1 MTKPPRESSR
11 GAEEAPGAPPRYVR
25 RCAAGADTS
34 RLRRVS
40 ATPTASLR
48 FDILAGLTTAAVV
61 IPKAMAYAT
70 IAGLPVETGLYTGL
84 VPLVVY
90 AILGTSRPLSV
101 TTTSTIAILVSSE
114 LAAVAPGADSVRL
127 LEITG
132 ALALLVG
139 VFLVAAAAL
148 RLGFLASFI
157 SAPVLTGFKAGIG
170 IVIVVDQLPKL
181 FGFHIHKTGLFRD
194 VASIVAHL
202 PQTSTPTLILALVI
216 LAIIVSLE
224 HWAPRVPAP
233 LVGVALGIVAV
244 VALGLDRS
252 GVELVGHIQRGL
264 PAPVWPDVHLAS
276 MLWPGAA
283 GIALMSFVETAAAG
297 RAFVLPG
304 EPLPS
309 PNRELLALGVANVA
323 GSPFQ
328 MMPAGGGTSQ
338 TAVNRAAGA
347 RTKAAGLVTAAVVV
361 ATLLFLAPVVS
372 LLPQAVLAA
381 VVIATTIPLVSP
393 AEFMA
398 IQTVRRREFWW
409 AIAASVGVIFLGT
422 LNGILVAV
430 ALSIVVLFIESNRP
444 AVYEL
449 AHKPGTT
456 VYRPRSSE
464 HPDDEIVPGLLI
476 VRPEG
481 RLHFANARFVGD
493 RMWQLV
499 HEQKPRV
506 LAVDMRAV
514 PDVEYTALKA
524 LIEGE
529 RQLADAGT
537 TLWLVAL
544 NPAVL
549 DVVMRSPLGARL
561 GRERMH
567 MSLTQ
572 AVDAFSGRSGAP
584 PSSERIGD
592 KL

>member
-1 MTKPPRESSR
+1 M
-11 GAEEAPGAPPRYVR
+11 
-25 RCAAGADTS
+25 
-34 RLRRVS
+34 S
-40 ATPTASLR
+40 ATRAGSLR
-48 FDILAGLTTAAVV
+48 FDVVAGLTTAAVV

-84 VPLVVY
+84 IPLVVY

-101 TTTSTIAILVSSE
+101 TTTSTIAILVASE
-114 LAAVAPGADSVRL
+114 LEAVAPGADTARL

-139 VFLVAAAAL
+139 LFLVAAAVL

-181 FGFHIHKTGLFRD
+181 FGFHIHKAGLFRD
-194 VASIVAHL
+194 IASIAGHL
-202 PQTSTPTLILALVI
+202 PQTSPPTLILAVVI
-216 LAIIVSLE
+216 LAIIVALE

-233 LVGVALGIVAV
+233 LVGVAAGILAV
-244 VALGLDRS
+244 VALKLDQS

-264 PAPVWPDVHLAS
+264 PAPVWPDVRLAEA
-276 MLWPGAA
+276 LWPGAA

-304 EPLPS
+304 EPLPAA
-309 PNRELLALGVANVA
+309 NRELLALGVANVA

-372 LLPQAVLAA
+372 VLPQAVLAA
-381 VVIATTIPLVSP
+381 VVIATTLPLVSP
-393 AEFMA
+393 AEFAA
-398 IQTVRRREFWW
+398 IHVVRRREFWW
-409 AIAASVGVIFLGT
+409 AIAATVGVVFLGT

-430 ALSIVVLFIESNRP
+430 ALSIIVLLIESNRP
-444 AVYEL
+444 PLYEL
-449 AHKPGTT
+449 GHKPGTS
-456 VYRPRSSE
+456 VFRPLSPD
-464 HPDDEIVPGLLI
+464 HPGDEVVPGLLI

-493 RMWQLV
+493 RAWQLV
-499 HEQKPRV
+499 HERQPRV
-506 LAVDMRAV
+506 VAVDMRAV
-514 PDVEYTALKA
+514 PDIEYTALKS
-524 LIEGE
+524 LIESE
-529 RQLADAGT
+529 RQLYDAGT
-537 TLWLVAL
+537 ELWLVAL
-544 NPAVL
+544 NPDVL
-549 DVVMRSPLGARL
+549 GAVMRSPLGARL
-561 GRERMH
+561 GRDRMY
-567 MSLTQ
+567 MSLNQ
-572 AVDAFSGRSGAP
+572 AVDAFKQRPVS
-584 PSSERIGD
+584 D